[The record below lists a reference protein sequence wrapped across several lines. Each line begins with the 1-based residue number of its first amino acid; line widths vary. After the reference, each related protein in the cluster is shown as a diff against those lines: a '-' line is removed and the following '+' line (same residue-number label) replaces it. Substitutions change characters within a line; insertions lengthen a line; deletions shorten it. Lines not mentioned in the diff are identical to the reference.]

1 MASICT
7 ILLPILK
14 LECIGVVGRG
24 GELDVTMSAIVK
36 QLIDKVK

>member
-1 MASICT
+1 LMCAVA
-7 ILLPILK
+7 
-14 LECIGVVGRG
+14 GVVGRG